1 MKKIF
6 ITFFTLTLTF
16 AAFAQESLNLSLQ
29 EAFDMALQNSKQLQL
44 DSLKLQAMGIKK
56 EQAKG
61 TMIPTLGITSAY
73 SRLSDNIDP
82 FAIEIPGVGSFDIQT
97 NFPNQFVNVAS
108 VKQPVF
114 QGLRNINTL
123 KSLDQQIKATN
134 FDIQKDENDIK
145 FMVVQAYYTLYK
157 LQKMD
162 VLLDSNIQQT
172 QARVD
177 DLNKMKNVGLIL
189 NNDVMRAEIQK
200 TNLLVNKT
208 DVESGIEVANYNLN
222 ILLGLEGFQKIS
234 TNLKEE
240 VNENPN
246 EIHSLFS
253 TALNQRPELSAQAF
267 RSKSIDYAIK
277 ASKSAYMPIISV
289 AANGQYNNPNMR
301 SFPPK
306 AEFKATWDVGV
317 SLSWNIMQLYTARAI
332 VNESKNQKAQVDL
345 ATEQL
350 KDGISTEINSNYQAL
365 KVAQAKIK
373 LALQAIDQASEN
385 KRILDNR
392 FNAKVA
398 LLTDVLDADVFLL
411 QAQNNLL
418 NAKADAAI
426 AHYKLQKSLGQIN

>member
-1 MKKIF
+1 MKKILF
-6 ITFFTLTLTF
+6 IFFTFTYASL
-16 AAFAQESLNLSLQ
+16 AFSQEILNLSLQ
-29 EAFDMALQNSKQLQL
+29 EAFNMALQNSKQLQL
-44 DSLKLQAMGIKK
+44 DSLKLQAMDIKK
-56 EQAKG
+56 DQAKG
-61 TMIPTLGITSAY
+61 AMIPTLGITSAY

-267 RSKSIDYAIK
+267 RSKAMDYAIK

-332 VNESKNQKAQVDL
+332 VNESKNQKAQLDL
-345 ATEQL
+345 TTEQ
-350 KDGISTEINSNYQAL
+350 
-365 KVAQAKIK
+365 IK
-373 LALQAIDQASEN
+373 
-385 KRILDNR
+385 RR
-392 FNAKVA
+392 YF
-398 LLTDVLDADVFLL
+398 
-411 QAQNNLL
+411 
-418 NAKADAAI
+418 
-426 AHYKLQKSLGQIN
+426 Y

>member
-1 MKKIF
+1 
-6 ITFFTLTLTF
+6 
-16 AAFAQESLNLSLQ
+16 
-29 EAFDMALQNSKQLQL
+29 
-44 DSLKLQAMGIKK
+44 
-56 EQAKG
+56 
-61 TMIPTLGITSAY
+61 
-73 SRLSDNIDP
+73 
-82 FAIEIPGVGSFDIQT
+82 
-97 NFPNQFVNVAS
+97 
-108 VKQPVF
+108 
-114 QGLRNINTL
+114 
-123 KSLDQQIKATN
+123 
-134 FDIQKDENDIK
+134 
-145 FMVVQAYYTLYK
+145 
-157 LQKMD
+157 
-162 VLLDSNIQQT
+162 
-172 QARVD
+172 
-177 DLNKMKNVGLIL
+177 
-189 NNDVMRAEIQK
+189 MRAEIQK

-267 RSKSIDYAIK
+267 RSKAMDYAIK

-332 VNESKNQKAQVDL
+332 LNESKNQKAQVDL